1 MIQLPSQFNTL
12 VQGLSIASITPQQI
26 LAAGSPIFLD
36 IRTSSDIN
44 SINTLIQSYARIHSP
59 AYGQPIAG
67 SGLSS
72 SKIGGG
78 TVITPIGNEV
88 YRIMGVNFT
97 NSGGA
102 PVILDLG
109 LGGVVIQSAVSV
121 APGETLMATLPS
133 TIFCDSESHLY
144 VTVTSGDAYFLV
156 TAVASMLTSQ

>member
-1 MIQLPSQFNTL
+1 MPSQFNTL

-88 YRIMGVNFT
+88 YRIMGVSFT
-97 NSGGA
+97 NSGAA
-102 PVILDLG
+102 PVTLDLG
-109 LGGVVIQSAVSV
+109 LGGVVIQFNAVV
-121 APGETLMATLPS
+121 NPGETLVATLPS

-144 VTVTSGDAYFLV
+144 ITVSSGDDSLLVTS
-156 TAVASMLTSQ
+156 VASMLTSQ